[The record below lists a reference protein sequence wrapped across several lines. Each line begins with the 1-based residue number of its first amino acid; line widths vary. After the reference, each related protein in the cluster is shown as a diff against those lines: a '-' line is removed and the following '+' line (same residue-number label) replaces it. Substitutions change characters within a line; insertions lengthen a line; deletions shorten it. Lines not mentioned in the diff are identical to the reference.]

1 VQHVDAGPS
10 PAAGAAGHPDRRHT
24 SANHYVDLDLASLG
38 ALRTTVELARRTLG
52 FPVAQLNI
60 LDAVRM
66 HTLVEL
72 GTGRVAPRSDGRGA
86 GLCDGVV
93 RTGLPRV
100 VRDVVAEH
108 PEHPTA
114 TSGFRSYV
122 GVPVQGR
129 EGLTVGGLCLIDSRP
144 RAITTTTV
152 EQLAEFASIVEDLLD
167 LARRRHDGALVGV
180 DPAVLAA
187 AVDRG
192 EVLPWYQP
200 LVDLET
206 GAVLGFEA
214 LARWQHPRLGMV
226 QPASFIPV
234 AEDSDLVIDLDLAV
248 LRRAMHDLAGWRRA
262 RPELRLSVNLSAKH
276 LTAQESVGRLC
287 EAAAAAGVPA
297 HQVDLEITETAAVA
311 ASSRS
316 VDVLAQLRES
326 GFRVV
331 LDDFGTGW
339 SSLEHLLRLP
349 VDGLKI
355 DRALTASLGQRN
367 ADAVVRAVTGMSRD
381 MGLTTVIE
389 GVECAAAA
397 WRARELGCT
406 VGQGYLW
413 SAAVPAAHVPALL
426 APQDAPGFPAPR
438 LAPSYRAVTG

>member
-1 VQHVDAGPS
+1 MQFTDRRPT
-10 PAAGAAGHPDRRHT
+10 PASGATRHPDRRHT
-24 SANHYVDLDLASLG
+24 SATHYVDLDLAALG
-38 ALRTTVELARRTLG
+38 ALRTTVELARRMLG

-60 LDAVRM
+60 LDAFRM

-72 GTGRVAPRSDGRGA
+72 GTDRVAPRSDGRGE

-93 RTGLPRV
+93 RTGVPRV

-108 PEHPTA
+108 PDHPTA

-144 RAITTTTV
+144 REITPTMV
-152 EQLAEFASIVEDLLD
+152 EQLAEFASIVEDQLD

-187 AVDRG
+187 AVDGG

-200 LVDLET
+200 LVDLHT
-206 GAVLGFEA
+206 GAILGFEA
-214 LARWQHPRLGMV
+214 LARWQHPRLGTV
-226 QPASFIPV
+226 SPASFIPV

-248 LRRAMHDLAGWRRA
+248 LRRAMHDLAGWRRT

-276 LTAQESVGRLC
+276 LTAQESVVRLR
-287 EAAAAAGVPA
+287 EAAAVAGVPP

-316 VDVLAQLRES
+316 VDVLAQLREH

-355 DRALTASLGQRN
+355 DRGLTASLGQRN

-389 GVECAAAA
+389 GVESADAAC
-397 WRARELGCT
+397 RARALGCT

-426 APQDAPGFPAPR
+426 ALEDAPGYSPPSPAPTV
-438 LAPSYRAVTG
+438 RAVAG